1 MGWQTLHRRSDVLR
15 RVVDEADRRRDGV
28 LPVDVPGVRET
39 FADELDLVSAL
50 HLRWHTRLSGRIE
63 EALSDDPADLEAS
76 VLEGWRRAACELP
89 GVRAILDTCTAA
101 PATEE
106 MARALRRARDKE
118 WVLLAAMAGR
128 AGASDHRAAT
138 VGRRIE
144 EDARS
149 ACRPSAGLAV

>member
-1 MGWQTLHRRSDVLR
+1 MEGASMGWDNLHRRSDVLR

-39 FADELDLVSAL
+39 FADEVDLVAAL

-63 EALSDDPADLEAS
+63 QALCDDPADPEAA
-76 VLEGWRRAACELP
+76 VVHGWRRAEAELP
-89 GVRAILDTCTAA
+89 GVRAVLDACGAA

-118 WVLLAAMAGR
+118 HAR
-128 AGASDHRAAT
+128 AGARACWT
-138 VGRRIE
+138 G
-144 EDARS
+144 
-149 ACRPSAGLAV
+149 